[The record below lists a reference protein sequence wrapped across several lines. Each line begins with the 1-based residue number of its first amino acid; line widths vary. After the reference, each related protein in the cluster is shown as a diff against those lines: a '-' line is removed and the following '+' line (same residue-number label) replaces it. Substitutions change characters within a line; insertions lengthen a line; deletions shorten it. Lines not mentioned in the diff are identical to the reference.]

1 MRRGDIFLVDFD
13 PARGAEV
20 DKRRPAVVVSNE
32 GTNRRIAEL
41 SWGVV
46 NVVPLTTRIEPVR
59 RFQVLIPASESG
71 LEFDSKA
78 QTEQIRAV
86 AMQRVQQPLGFIPPP
101 LMRQID
107 QALRIQLA
115 L

>member
-32 GTNRRIAEL
+32 GTNRRITEL
-41 SWGVV
+41 NWGVV
-46 NVVPLTTRIEPVR
+46 DVVPLSTRVEHVR
-59 RFQVLIPASESG
+59 KFQVLIPAGESG

-86 AMQRVQQPLGFIPPP
+86 AIQRVQQRLGFVSAP
-101 LMRQID
+101 LMHRLD
-107 QALRIQLA
+107 EALRIQLA

>member
-32 GTNRRIAEL
+32 GTNRRIVEL
-41 SWGVV
+41 NWGVV
-46 NVVPLTTRIEPVR
+46 NVVPLSTQIENVR
-59 RFQVLIPASESG
+59 RFQVLIPARESG

-78 QTEQIRAV
+78 QTEQVRAV
-86 AMQRVQQPLGFIPPP
+86 AMQRVQQRLGFVPPL

-107 QALRIQLA
+107 EALRIQLA

>member
-32 GTNRRIAEL
+32 GTNRKIVDL
-41 SWGVV
+41 NWGVV
-46 NVVPLTTRIEPVR
+46 NVVPLSTRTESVR
-59 RFQVLIPASESG
+59 KFQVLIPAQESG

-78 QTEQIRAV
+78 QTEQTRAV
-86 AMQRVQQPLGFIPPP
+86 AMQRVQQRLGFVPPP

-107 QALRIQLA
+107 EALRIQLA